1 MNLMT
6 DQYLYD
12 LEKTVVDNYE
22 KGNYQVSF
30 FYAHLVFMS
39 YVYYSVEHALLI
51 SPGRVKDV
59 YYSLRSYNGRDDKPD
74 LDSYESVYGFSKIPE
89 KDIFKVFHVIGMDEQ
104 SITDRVKYINRR
116 DQYAH
121 AAGKRNLSTEELT
134 SYIDEVAAQAEAV
147 HDVFKPIIKT
157 SLDKGTQRKTTEN
170 ELPSLTQCTA

>member
-1 MNLMT
+1 MYGETFKDALYGAFQPADDEFDPSFLVRLLEYFPTDKVDIGNESY

-116 DQYAH
+116 DQYAQE
-121 AAGKRNLSTEELT
+121 KE
-134 SYIDEVAAQAEAV
+134 I
-147 HDVFKPIIKT
+147 
-157 SLDKGTQRKTTEN
+157 SLQKN
-170 ELPSLTQCTA
+170 